1 MLSNIINCQFHQIIL
16 NTADE
21 IIHKLFRYCAYQE
34 RCRQEVR
41 KKMREWGAD
50 PAEYDLIIEY
60 LEEENF
66 LNEARF
72 ARAFAGGKFRVKR
85 WGRHK
90 IRNEL
95 RKRNIDSRLIERAF
109 IREIPDEAYLNTLE
123 YLMSKR
129 VNFDGDLISLEERQK
144 LFKYLQQKGYEW
156 DLIQAVW
163 KNNKGDNP

>member
-1 MLSNIINCQFHQIIL
+1 
-16 NTADE
+16 
-21 IIHKLFRYCAYQE
+21 
-34 RCRQEVR
+34 
-41 KKMREWGAD
+41 MREWGAD